1 MTTDQDIH
9 DAMQE
14 AYDLA
19 SGEASPSRQQG
30 LFEMIGD
37 SFRGRQ
43 RWMSLLVFFYILL
56 FTVAWVASAI
66 MFFSTDKGDTRGLI
80 LWAAAFV
87 VSGNIVMMCKL
98 WYWNMMNRNALAR
111 EIKRLE
117 VRIAELQASGGNS
130 AAKAACYT

>member
-19 SGEASPSRQQG
+19 SGEASPARQQG

-43 RWMSLLVFFYILL
+43 RWMACLVFFYILL
-56 FTVAWVASAI
+56 FTVAWVISAV
-66 MFFSTDKGDTRGLI
+66 MFFRTDADDTRGLI

-98 WYWNMMNRNALAR
+98 WYWNLMNRNALAR

-117 VRIAELQASGGNS
+117 VRIAELQASGNRGVS
-130 AAKAACYT
+130 RPACYT

>member
-14 AYDLA
+14 AYNLA
-19 SGEASPSRQQG
+19 SGEVRPDRQQG
-30 LFEMIGD
+30 IFEMISD

-43 RWMSLLVFFYILL
+43 RWMAMLVFFYILL
-56 FTVAWVASAI
+56 FTAAWVVSAV
-66 MFFSTDKGDTRGLI
+66 MFFQTDSADTRGLI

-98 WYWNMMNRNALAR
+98 WYWNLMNRNALAR

-117 VRIAELQASGGNS
+117 VRIAQLQGTNNAN
-130 AAKAACYT
+130 AKAACYT